1 MVFIK
6 CKLLANRRTAM
17 EYHKKDFTKDSLT
30 LEETHILASNLNRIE
45 TAKEIQKNIQKSML
59 CLAC

>member
-1 MVFIK
+1 
-6 CKLLANRRTAM
+6 M

-30 LEETHILASNLNRIE
+30 LEETHTLASNLNRIE

>member
-1 MVFIK
+1 
-6 CKLLANRRTAM
+6 M

-30 LEETHILASNLNRIE
+30 LEETHTLASNHNRIE

-59 CLAC
+59 CLVC